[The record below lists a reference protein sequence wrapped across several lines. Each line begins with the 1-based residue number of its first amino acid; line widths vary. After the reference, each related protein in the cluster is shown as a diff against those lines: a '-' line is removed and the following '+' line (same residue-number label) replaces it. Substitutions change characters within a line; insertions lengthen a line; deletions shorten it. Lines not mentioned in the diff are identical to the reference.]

1 LVREVWGGATFDV
14 MTRFSNEDPRERL
27 RILKKLT
34 SRMPLQMLLR
44 GQDVAGYINCCDGV
58 VTAFVDHAA
67 DCGSDVLSLFDAVKD
82 ERNLETPFKA
92 IGDCSGLIQG

>member
-1 LVREVWGGATFDV
+1 

-34 SRMPLQMLLR
+34 SRMQLQMPLR
-44 GQDVAGYINCCDGV
+44 GQNVVGCRNCCDSV

-67 DCGSDVLSLFDAVKD
+67 DRGSDVLSLFDAVKE

-92 IGDCSGLIQG
+92 VGDCSRLIQG